1 MTFDEDKCAYQ
12 QIEKGKLINNTKELQ
27 INDLKIKPILE
38 GDSYKYLGIDEN
50 ISYVGLVNKT
60 RVTKEYYTRVKR
72 IWNSEL
78 SSVNKV
84 IAHNSFAV
92 PVLTTTVGILNWTI
106 DETKE
111 IDIKTRKQ
119 LTMSRNFHPNGD
131 IDKLYLSRGQGGR
144 GIKMIVRMFESRIIS
159 IAQYIK
165 KRNSEN
171 SILDFVYQQEQQET
185 IRLSQQY
192 SICII

>member
-1 MTFDEDKCAYQ
+1 MTFGEDKCAYQ

-27 INDLKIKPILE
+27 ISNLKIKPIPE

-84 IAHNSFAV
+84 IAQNSFAV
-92 PVLTTTVGILNWTI
+92 PVLTTTAGILNWTI
-106 DETKE
+106 DEIKK

-119 LTMSRNFHPNGD
+119 LTMFSP
-131 IDKLYLSRGQGGR
+131 
-144 GIKMIVRMFESRIIS
+144 
-159 IAQYIK
+159 
-165 KRNSEN
+165 KRR
-171 SILDFVYQQEQQET
+171 Y
-185 IRLSQQY
+185 R
-192 SICII
+192 

>member
-60 RVTKEYYTRVKR
+60 RVTKEYYTRAKR

-84 IAHNSFAV
+84 IAYNSFAV
-92 PVLTTTVGILNWTI
+92 PVLITTVVILNWTI
-106 DETKE
+106 DEIKE

-119 LTMSRNFHPNGD
+119 LN
-131 IDKLYLSRGQGGR
+131 
-144 GIKMIVRMFESRIIS
+144 V
-159 IAQYIK
+159 
-165 KRNSEN
+165 
-171 SILDFVYQQEQQET
+171 
-185 IRLSQQY
+185 
-192 SICII
+192 